1 MERIENGEVATL
13 IVNNMLRLGPDYLE
27 VGFYTEALFLKK
39 GVQFIV
45 IDNGIDSVFNHFFN
59 IINGM

>member
-27 VGFYTEALFLKK
+27 VGFYTEAMFLKK
-39 GVQFIV
+39 GV
-45 IDNGIDSVFNHFFN
+45 
-59 IINGM
+59 